1 MCLRQVAKEEAV
13 VEEDEDVKEDEAKLV
28 KDVKKK
34 GIGPFPCISFPFSA
48 TTLFH
53 IHSHSCS
60 PAHPFS
66 NLSPLLLTPLSHHHP
81 PFHPLLIYLH
91 FLSNSYSAFILS
103 LTSMSGILCSH
114 SLSFHL
120 PSPTNSQ
127 RLPHHF
133 SPHTHTHHSFP
144 LPFPSSFPLLPS
156 PSPTSLSILF
166 ASSTYSQFS

>member
-13 VEEDEDVKEDEAKLV
+13 VEKDEDVKEDEAKLV
-28 KDVKKK
+28 KDVKMK
-34 GIGPFPCISFPFSA
+34 GIGPFPCISFPSSA

-144 LPFPSSFPLLPS
+144 LPF
-156 PSPTSLSILF
+156 
-166 ASSTYSQFS
+166 